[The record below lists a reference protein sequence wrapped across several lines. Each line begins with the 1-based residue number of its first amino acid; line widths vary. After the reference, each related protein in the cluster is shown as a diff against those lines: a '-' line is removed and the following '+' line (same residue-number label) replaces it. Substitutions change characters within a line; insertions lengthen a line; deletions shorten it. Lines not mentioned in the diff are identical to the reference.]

1 MKGLKK
7 HTHKD
12 REEIIKKMIPMIKKK
27 FGKNLIALAAQA
39 SFARNEDRD
48 YSDLELIAFVKK
60 MPRGKKW
67 AGIGKIKDGL
77 MVELVW
83 QTKEDYIKSTLEIN
97 DYWYISG
104 SDKLIPLI
112 NKKFIKAIQNYKTKN
127 FKKKCL
133 NFAAKNWYE
142 AQESTAKVLNAI
154 AQKNRDGLSLLAPDM
169 FLRILIVLSFLNQ
182 KPYTTF
188 ARFVTEAKRFR
199 IKPRGFNKLAEIM
212 IHGEYSNLPKLEKIV
227 RRVFSEFEKIF
238 EALGIDP
245 YEDNLDPNIPYKRD
259 FFD

>member
-1 MKGLKK
+1 VSHLLL
-7 HTHKD
+7 T
-12 REEIIKKMIPMIKKK
+12 RI
-27 FGKNLIALAAQA
+27 L
-39 SFARNEDRD
+39 
-48 YSDLELIAFVKK
+48 
-60 MPRGKKW
+60 
-67 AGIGKIKDGL
+67 
-77 MVELVW
+77 
-83 QTKEDYIKSTLEIN
+83 
-97 DYWYISG
+97 
-104 SDKLIPLI
+104 
-112 NKKFIKAIQNYKTKN
+112 KKFIKGIQNYKVKHI
-127 FKKKCL
+127 KKKCL

-142 AQESTAKVLNAI
+142 AQESTAKALNAI